1 MVKKRLSRI
10 LKVEQ
15 LRGMTRVSVLLLTG
29 WSLEQ
34 LRRINGETVE
44 MRNFFFL
51 KHFVYLFKREMPS
64 ERRNTAGGEGD
75 RLPKEQGA

>member
-15 LRGMTRVSVLLLTG
+15 LRGMTRVSVLLLMG
-29 WSLEQ
+29 RSLEQ

-44 MRNFFFL
+44 MRNFFF
-51 KHFVYLFKREMPS
+51 F
-64 ERRNTAGGEGD
+64 
-75 RLPKEQGA
+75 